1 MFVWRIYAKKY
12 QSSAFSGIGG
22 LYVSGRWHP
31 QGHKIVYTAESL
43 ALASLEIFV
52 HLESDRIPLVAIKAW
67 LPDELEIEEIER
79 GSSRRRKAQ
88 EQVSRE
94 RSQLPDN
101 WQDTS
106 AYPILQKMGQD
117 WLNSTR
123 TPVLKVPSAIVPV
136 EYNYLLNPQHPELK
150 IVLEPP
156 IRFRFDRRMWK
167 TEV

>member
-1 MFVWRIYAKKY
+1 MFVWRICAKKY

-31 QGHKIVYTAESL
+31 QKHKIVYTAESL

-52 HLESDRIPLVAIKAW
+52 HLESDRVSLVAIKAW
-67 LPDELEIEEIER
+67 LPDELKIEEI
-79 GSSRRRKAQ
+79 
-88 EQVSRE
+88 E

-101 WQDTS
+101 WQDIS
-106 AYPILQKMGQD
+106 AYPILQKIGQD
-117 WLNSTR
+117 WLNSNR

-136 EYNYLLNPQHPELK
+136 EYNYLLNPQHPEFK
-150 IVLEPP
+150 VVLEPP

>member
-1 MFVWRIYAKKY
+1 MFVWRICAKKY

-52 HLESDRIPLVAIKAW
+52 HLESDRVPLVAIKVC

-79 GSSRRRKAQ
+79 SL
-88 EQVSRE
+88 
-94 RSQLPDN
+94 LPDN

-117 WLNSTR
+117 WLNSNR
-123 TPVLKVPSAIVPV
+123 TPILKVPSAIVPV

-150 IVLEPP
+150 IVL
-156 IRFRFDRRMWK
+156 D
-167 TEV
+167 

>member
-1 MFVWRIYAKKY
+1 MFVWRICAKKY

-52 HLESDRIPLVAIKAW
+52 HLESDNVPLVAIKTW
-67 LPDELEIEEIER
+67 LPDELEIEEI
-79 GSSRRRKAQ
+79 SLCL
-88 EQVSRE
+88 
-94 RSQLPDN
+94 LPDN

-117 WLNSTR
+117 WLISCR
-123 TPVLKVPSAIVPV
+123 TPIVKVPSSIVPV
-136 EYNYLLNPQHPELK
+136 ECNYLLNPQHPELK

-156 IRFRFDRRMWK
+156 IRFKFDRRMWK